1 MRHVDDRWCFA
12 FVQSQFQH
20 LFPITSHRHKASR
33 RILPSAFA
41 WFESICTLDFTVWV
55 FQDRKEQLSGVG
67 ICYVGML
74 ATFVIL
80 CLSLT
85 SKISKVVSVALDSR
99 NIKKPWF
106 RRARHQ
112 SRKFRRVSSSAN
124 VVFHNKNK
132 FQENEESAKP
142 QHLGHEDGSTIY
154 VQFCL
159 HVLWPRILFAQL
171 MFGKDNIMILSKLK
185 NKSFPRGLWAGWF
198 PLQAAGQGAHEA
210 EAGPVCC

>member
-112 SRKFRRVSSSAN
+112 SSQQRRR
-124 VVFHNKNK
+124 
-132 FQENEESAKP
+132 FQWGWGVLMLFFTTRMTFKKMKRIPN
-142 QHLGHEDGSTIY
+142 HST
-154 VQFCL
+154 
-159 HVLWPRILFAQL
+159 
-171 MFGKDNIMILSKLK
+171 
-185 NKSFPRGLWAGWF
+185 
-198 PLQAAGQGAHEA
+198 
-210 EAGPVCC
+210 

>member
-12 FVQSQFQH
+12 FVQSQFQP

-67 ICYVGML
+67 ICSVGML

-80 CLSLT
+80 CLSST
-85 SKISKVVSVALDSR
+85 SKISKVVSVALDF
-99 NIKKPWF
+99 KK
-106 RRARHQ
+106 HQ
-112 SRKFRRVSSSAN
+112 ETLIQAGCISLPAEAEVSMRVRSVN
-124 VVFHNKNK
+124 VVFHNKND

-142 QHLGHEDGSTIY
+142 QHLGHLLDNLCS
-154 VQFCL
+154 
-159 HVLWPRILFAQL
+159 ILFARSLAQNTVCTA
-171 MFGKDNIMILSKLK
+171 DVWQRQHHDINIEKQELS
-185 NKSFPRGLWAGWF
+185 
-198 PLQAAGQGAHEA
+198 
-210 EAGPVCC
+210 

>member
-80 CLSLT
+80 CLSST
-85 SKISKVVSVALDSR
+85 SKISKVVSVALDF
-99 NIKKPWF
+99 KK
-106 RRARHQ
+106 HQ
-112 SRKFRRVSSSAN
+112 ETLIQAGLPPELPAEAEVSMRVRSVN
-124 VVFHNKNK
+124 VVFHNKND
-132 FQENEESAKP
+132 FQENEESSKP
-142 QHLGHEDGSTIY
+142 QHLGHLLDNLCS
-154 VQFCL
+154 
-159 HVLWPRILFAQL
+159 ILFARSLARQRQHHDI
-171 MFGKDNIMILSKLK
+171 KQIEKQELS
-185 NKSFPRGLWAGWF
+185 
-198 PLQAAGQGAHEA
+198 
-210 EAGPVCC
+210 

>member
-12 FVQSQFQH
+12 FVQSQFQP

-80 CLSLT
+80 CLSST

-124 VVFHNKNK
+124 VVFHNKKISRKWRECQTTALRTWGWLDNLC
-132 FQENEESAKP
+132 S
-142 QHLGHEDGSTIY
+142 
-154 VQFCL
+154 
-159 HVLWPRILFAQL
+159 ILFARSLAQNTVCTADVWQRQHHDI
-171 MFGKDNIMILSKLK
+171 KQIEKQELS
-185 NKSFPRGLWAGWF
+185 
-198 PLQAAGQGAHEA
+198 
-210 EAGPVCC
+210 

>member
-12 FVQSQFQH
+12 FVQSQFQP

-124 VVFHNKNK
+124 VVFHNKK
-132 FQENEESAKP
+132 IQENEESAKP
-142 QHLGHEDGSTIY
+142 QHLGHLLDNLCS
-154 VQFCL
+154 
-159 HVLWPRILFAQL
+159 ILFARSLAQNTVCTADVWQRQHHDI
-171 MFGKDNIMILSKLK
+171 KQIEKQELS
-185 NKSFPRGLWAGWF
+185 
-198 PLQAAGQGAHEA
+198 
-210 EAGPVCC
+210 